1 MCAPCERV
9 RRASETATLVRQNGQ
24 SWFSDVSARMQLR
37 QPESVG
43 PAPSLV

>member
-9 RRASETATLVRQNGQ
+9 RRGSEAATLVRHSGQ
-24 SWFSDVSARMQLR
+24 SWFSDVSAQMQLR

-43 PAPSLV
+43 PAPWLV